1 MLGYIIAICTA
12 VIALGITFNYI
23 AHLGTMVKT
32 AEGRGEQGMT
42 VGTVIT
48 RFMFSTMLIE
58 LIPIVIIVL
67 SFVLLD
73 SPSEGFPAIPIVIM
87 VGATVFGAVQ
97 ILIRMKQ
104 DVPAEA
110 RGQVRSFSMI
120 AMQLVITAPLVG
132 LIFLFI

>member
-42 VGTVIT
+42 VSTVIT

-73 SPSEGFPAIPIVIM
+73 SPTGGFPVIPIVIM